1 LRCAVSH
8 RCTTRLENTHSTE
21 FRELLYPWHPWF
33 GLRVGVHEAIEK
45 SDDVIFRCNLSGS
58 DADRWLE
65 VPAWMFDRLACA
77 RVHVADDAHADMAA
91 LMALAALVQNAL
103 NDRFVPSNAPLSG
116 ATSLSRDQNRGEIR
130 ATPDEADAGTTP
142 RTAADRPVR

>member
-1 LRCAVSH
+1 
-8 RCTTRLENTHSTE
+8 
-21 FRELLYPWHPWF
+21 
-33 GLRVGVHEAIEK
+33 
-45 SDDVIFRCNLSGS
+45 
-58 DADRWLE
+58 
-65 VPAWMFDRLACA
+65 MFDRLACA

-142 RTAADRPVR
+142 RTAADRPVRWRTAKEDRHASVVRAADGDTSSADRADDTVDPGSYRQKPDRLDDGGRS